1 MTIDPSEAATS
12 LQDIASVER
21 RTREALFYSGSSAI
35 FILWGVL
42 VAAGYG
48 LMELYPRSAQM
59 IWVTISAVGVVATV
73 AIIAARRRACA
84 GEQRDWRV
92 IWAMAVL
99 IVFGSV
105 WAQLLGPVVPPR
117 LMYAFQ
123 PSLSLVA
130 VILLGLW
137 LGRSFI
143 LLGVAGLVL
152 IAVGYVQDEPWMR
165 LWMAAVQSG
174 TFILGGIWLGR
185 IGVPR

>member
-12 LQDIASVER
+12 LQDIANIEQ

-35 FILWGVL
+35 FILWGAL
-42 VAAGYG
+42 VAVGYG
-48 LMELYPRSAQM
+48 LTGLYPRSAQT
-59 IWVTISAVGVVATV
+59 IWLAVPAVGAVATV
-73 AIIAARRRACA
+73 AIVAMRRRACA
-84 GEQRDWRV
+84 GERRDWRV
-92 IWAMAVL
+92 IWAMTLLMA
-99 IVFGSV
+99 FGATWSY
-105 WAQLLGPVVPPR
+105 LLGRLAPPP

-123 PSLSLVA
+123 PSLALVA

-137 LGRSFI
+137 LGRSFV

-152 IAVGYVQDEPWMR
+152 IAFGYLQDEPWMR

-174 TFILGGIWLGR
+174 TFIVGGIWLGR